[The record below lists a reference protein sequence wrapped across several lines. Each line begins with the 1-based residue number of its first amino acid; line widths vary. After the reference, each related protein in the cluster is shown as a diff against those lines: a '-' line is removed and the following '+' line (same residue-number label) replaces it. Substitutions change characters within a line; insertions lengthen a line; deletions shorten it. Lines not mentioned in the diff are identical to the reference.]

1 VTILW
6 QSDSVPRLPGSLRP
20 ALAAAAMVAPMA
32 LAAPAG
38 VLVTL
43 LVGLG
48 VYILVLIALRGI
60 VPGELLALARKN

>member
-1 VTILW
+1 
-6 QSDSVPRLPGSLRP
+6 
-20 ALAAAAMVAPMA
+20 M
-32 LAAPAG
+32 
-38 VLVTL
+38 